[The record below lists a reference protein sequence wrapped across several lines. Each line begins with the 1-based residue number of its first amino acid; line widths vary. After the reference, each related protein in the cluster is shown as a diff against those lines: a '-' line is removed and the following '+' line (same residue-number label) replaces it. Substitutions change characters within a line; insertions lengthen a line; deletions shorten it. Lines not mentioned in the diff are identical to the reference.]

1 VGLANATI
9 PLSLSGV
16 GLDVAASYRC
26 RVSLALGGE
35 PDPSSGPAC
44 SAPAD
49 CVPPALPYG
58 DAGCLGEW
66 ERLNSA
72 CLRFQQLLLCT
83 RVLES
88 PSPPN

>member
-1 VGLANATI
+1 MGLANATI
-9 PLSLSGV
+9 SLALSGV

-44 SAPAD
+44 SAPTD

-58 DAGCLGEW
+58 DAGCLGEAGT
-66 ERLNSA
+66 S
-72 CLRFQQLLLCT
+72 
-83 RVLES
+83 
-88 PSPPN
+88 